1 MHEMGIALNIV
12 EIATASLPAEMK
24 DIPIEKVN
32 LKIGK
37 LAAVV
42 PASLRFCF
50 EVVTKNTSF
59 AGAKLQIE
67 EVPVVVKCRNC
78 HSQWTVTGSDFT
90 CKTCESGTVD
100 ILSGREIE
108 ILSLEVAE
116 KTG

>member
-12 EIATASLPAEMK
+12 AIAAASLPAERK
-24 DIPIEKVN
+24 GLQVEKVN

-50 EVVTKNTSF
+50 EVVAKDTPF
-59 AGAKLQIE
+59 AGARLGIE

-78 HSQWTVTGSDFT
+78 RREWMVAGPDFT
-90 CKTCESGTVD
+90 CKTCPHSEVD

-108 ILSLEVAE
+108 ILSIEVAE
-116 KTG
+116 